1 MIYDLAVVGIIVL
14 SALLGAWKGLAWQLA
29 GILSLLAGFVVALPF
44 SAPLAP
50 LFGSTAPLNR
60 FIAVAVLY
68 VLVSFGIYLA
78 AYFYRE
84 AIQKWKLDNW
94 DRHLGGV
101 LGALKGFL
109 LCLALTFFAI
119 TLFHPLRQPI
129 LTRPVGKL
137 MAYTMHTIHPVW
149 PSGFHSIIHSY
160 IEHETEPAESA
171 PPPPNPATPP
181 PPAKTSN

>member
-1 MIYDLAVVGIIVL
+1 MGYDLAVVGIIVL
-14 SALLGAWKGLAWQLA
+14 STLLGAWKGLAWQLA
-29 GILSLLAGFVVALPF
+29 GILSLIAGFVVALPL

-50 LFGSTAPLNR
+50 LFGSAAPLNR

-68 VLVSFGIYLA
+68 AVVSLGIYLA

-119 TLFHPLRQPI
+119 TLFPGLRQPV

-137 MAYTMHTIHPVW
+137 MARTMHAVHPVW

-160 IEHETEPAESA
+160 IEHETEPDESS
-171 PPPPNPATPP
+171 TPP
-181 PPAKTSN
+181 PKSPK